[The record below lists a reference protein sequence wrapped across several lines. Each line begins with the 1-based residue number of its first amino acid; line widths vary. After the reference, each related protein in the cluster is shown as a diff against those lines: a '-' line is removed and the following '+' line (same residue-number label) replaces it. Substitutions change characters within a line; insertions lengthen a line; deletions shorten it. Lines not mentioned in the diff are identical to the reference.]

1 MDLYFKSFFYMLIL
15 FFSGF
20 QASIMAFEAMVTS
33 AAALAKGSSDW
44 EGFFL
49 YPSKHCRAFGKIK
62 LH

>member
-1 MDLYFKSFFYMLIL
+1 
-15 FFSGF
+15 
-20 QASIMAFEAMVTS
+20 MAFEAMVTS

-44 EGFFL
+44 KGYFL